1 MRCQG
6 SGPIEHN
13 KTEESATLLMPSSN
27 TSHPIQISRRELL
40 SVWGTGGLVL
50 AAAGLMSA
58 SGCGSGKGKIAR
70 ESSEEPILGATGLS
84 AIQRIVNLRPLKGVI
99 YKPAPSDYDGTG
111 EGFYYDSD
119 FTNDDFKRLWGPS
132 GRDDIGKLA
141 AAGVNFLHIYDWNQ
155 PVSGRTHT
163 NFLNYCAQKRVSI
176 AVPISAWYVQ
186 QVQKNAAPAWWFD
199 AFVAEVHT
207 VSPIDAIPGVP
218 NGKRHPAVVMWTIG
232 NEFDKGSLGQTADGI
247 AKTAKAI
254 IDAEKRAGIPASEQL
269 AITSPVSFVIRGATG
284 VEGADATL
292 QLRQAF
298 EANGIG
304 REFESRFIA
313 SINSFNPGSDL
324 GLWAST
330 RFPQVTQH
338 MPFCLF
344 ELGKEIGRDV
354 KTEDEQGA
362 FYAAQLAAVL
372 PLAKGSGPYLGQCIF
387 STVDEPWKGGT
398 EATFGIYRI
407 DEPGGDGWGG
417 TTTGEGYPI
426 DRLVEKPAFASMRK
440 AYTAP

>member
-1 MRCQG
+1 M
-6 SGPIEHN
+6 
-13 KTEESATLLMPSSN
+13 
-27 TSHPIQISRRELL
+27 
-40 SVWGTGGLVL
+40 WGAGGLTL

-58 SGCGSGKGKIAR
+58 SGCGSGKGTIAR
-70 ESSEEPILGATGLS
+70 GAPEEPIIGANGLPP
-84 AIQRIVNLRPLKGVI
+84 AMQRLLDLRPLKGAI

-111 EGFYYDSD
+111 TGFYYDSD

-155 PVSGRTHT
+155 PASGRTHT
-163 NFLNYCAQKRVSI
+163 DFLDYCHQKGVSV

-186 QVQKNAAPAWWFD
+186 QVQNNAAPSWWFD
-199 AFVAEVHT
+199 RFVEEVHT
-207 VSPIDAIPGVP
+207 IYVPGIP
-218 NGKRHPAVVMWTIG
+218 NGKRHPAVVMWSIG

-254 IDAEKRAGIPASEQL
+254 INVERRAGIPASEQL
-269 AITSPVSFVIRGATG
+269 AITSPVSFTVRGATG
-284 VEGADATL
+284 VEGADAVL

-304 REFESRFIA
+304 GEFARRFIA
-313 SINSFNPGSDL
+313 SVNSFNPGSDL
-324 GLWAST
+324 GPWAST
-330 RFPQVTQH
+330 RFPQAADH
-338 MPFCLF
+338 IPFCLF
-344 ELGKEIGRDV
+344 EMGKEIGRDV
-354 KTEDEQGA
+354 KTEEEQGA
-362 FYAAQLAAVL
+362 FVAAQLAAVM
-372 PLAKGSGPYLGQCIF
+372 PLAKGSGPYLGQCVF
-387 STVDEPWKGGT
+387 STVDEAWKGGT

-440 AYTAP
+440 AYTTP